1 MRGSHQDLPQG
12 HLCPLWRRGDCIV
25 MPTLYGGD
33 GRMGRPQE
41 FGVFTTYQGRTEGP
55 LMVVSV
61 RKALQVCGSGGQE
74 ARVNCVGN

>member
-1 MRGSHQDLPQG
+1 
-12 HLCPLWRRGDCIV
+12 

-41 FGVFTTYQGRTEGP
+41 FGVFTTYQGRTEEP